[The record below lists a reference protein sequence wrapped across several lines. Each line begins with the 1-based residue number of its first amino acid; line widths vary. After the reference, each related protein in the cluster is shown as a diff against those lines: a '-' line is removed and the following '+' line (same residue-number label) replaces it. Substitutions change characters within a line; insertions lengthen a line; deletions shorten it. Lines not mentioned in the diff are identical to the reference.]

1 MSPFEKGHT
10 KLGGRKKGVPN
21 KSTVAVME
29 AVRRALDAAH
39 KDGAEGYLL
48 ELACDDPKTFMSL
61 LTALMKLIPT
71 AVETKVEIQQTV
83 TIRRYGSGRKKRGSK
98 KKESSKDA

>member
-1 MSPFEKGHT
+1 MSPFEKGHA
-10 KLGGRKKGVPN
+10 KVGGRKKGVPN

-48 ELACDDPKTFMSL
+48 QLACDDPKTFMG
-61 LTALMKLIPT
+61 AVNKLIPT
-71 AVETKVEIQQTV
+71 AVETKVEVEQTV
-83 TIRRYGSGRKKRGSK
+83 TVRRYGSGRKKRGSK

>member
-10 KLGGRKKGVPN
+10 KVGGRKKGVPN
-21 KSTVAVME
+21 KSTVAVIE

-48 ELACDDPKTFMSL
+48 ELACDDPKTFMS
-61 LTALMKLIPT
+61 AVNKLIPT
-71 AVETKVEIQQTV
+71 AVETKVEIEQTV